1 MAPAGYASW
10 GEVAA
15 ASAIMALGGA
25 VQRVIGFGVVLVA
38 VAPLAFLD
46 DRLVPGPL
54 LVAAGTISVVMAW
67 WGRDLLRWNEVIPS
81 AFGLAM
87 GSAIAAGILAVLPR
101 DNLPFAFGVM
111 LLIAVGASI
120 SGLKFPFT
128 PRSILAAGTAA
139 GIMGTIAGPHGPP
152 IALVYQHQHGEKVR
166 AALGAFFSMA
176 SPITFVAL
184 SSVGRF
190 GIAEVLAGLFLIP
203 GMFFGY
209 WIGKPLLRW
218 IDQRRL
224 RMGIL
229 AMCAASAIALM
240 LKG

>member
-1 MAPAGYASW
+1 MAIAGYASW
-10 GEVAA
+10 GEIAA
-15 ASAIMALGGA
+15 ASAVMALGGA
-25 VQRVIGFGVVLVA
+25 MQRVIGFGVVLVA

-54 LVAAGTISVVMAW
+54 LVAAGTISICMAW
-67 WGRDLLRWNEVIPS
+67 WGRELLRWNEVVPS
-81 AFGLAM
+81 AFGLAI
-87 GSAIAAGILAVLPR
+87 GSAIAAGILAIMPR
-101 DNLPFAFGVM
+101 DNLPYAFGIMILV
-111 LLIAVGASI
+111 AVGASI
-120 SGLKFPFT
+120 SGFKFPFT

-152 IALVYQHQHGEKVR
+152 IALVYQHQSGEKVR

-184 SSVGRF
+184 HAVGRF
-190 GIAEVLAGLFLIP
+190 GVPEVLAGLVLMP

-209 WIGKPLLRW
+209 WVGKPLLRW

-224 RMGIL
+224 RAGIL
-229 AMCAASAIALM
+229 ALCAGSAVALI
-240 LKG
+240 LRG